1 MRVSVCVCGG
11 GVLAERDNEV
21 VRVDKTALHCTAR
34 MRKASERE
42 RRNKRG
48 DTNSEAMRLIY
59 YC

>member
-1 MRVSVCVCGG
+1 MCVGR

-34 MRKASERE
+34 MRKASERK